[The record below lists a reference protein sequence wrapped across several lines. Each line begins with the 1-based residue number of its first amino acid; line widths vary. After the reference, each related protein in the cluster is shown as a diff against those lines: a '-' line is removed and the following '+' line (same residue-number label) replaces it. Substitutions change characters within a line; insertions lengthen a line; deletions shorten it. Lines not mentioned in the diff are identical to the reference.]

1 MEVDT
6 KSKRDIMSIEQKKPV
21 RGFKTNSNFFAN
33 GGRHIGFEGLSTIF
47 ELVDNSIDAE
57 ANQIEIKYTE
67 DTKTKL
73 KTIIVSDN
81 GSGFASGSLLDSVQT
96 WGSTRLYDNAQI
108 GNFGV
113 GMSATIN
120 EVVQDGGVVTIETSD
135 GNGTLERVVVSKD
148 TLSEDKDLDSKS
160 IIKQESRILFTPSS
174 SPHFG
179 ESFTTIKLDGVRTKL
194 TTQHIVKNTKVVYY
208 PNYDRLDGNFSISV
222 KNGKGPKKE
231 IRFVDPLYSD
241 LSHDKCIKSYDT
253 KFKFEGHS
261 IPVKAKALLPMF
273 PTEFPNRIKEDL
285 YDSNPNGK
293 AVLPPNNGGLYL
305 RYGGRYISI
314 GDKIHPGRQQ
324 GGINMYSGLRFE
336 VELPKHVTNFP
347 INVNKSKILFDEND
361 TKLENFMQE
370 MLRIRRWYKGLYDK
384 CRGPATTTQDFMDAV
399 NKRLASLVGRGRLKD
414 LLGYDEKYPG
424 TQTRD
429 YKGRDK
435 NGEGVKPKST
445 DIKRYGRKIGSR
457 LMVGFYSGAK
467 NDPWFHVENK
477 DKQSLVI
484 MYNENAKLTKESKRL
499 GEASFTHTSFIN
511 YCNAYANLMIV
522 KGYENPEAD
531 QTREDFEETIQ
542 KATEIS
548 NKTLGSD

>member
-1 MEVDT
+1 MET
-6 KSKRDIMSIEQKKPV
+6 KKKPV

-81 GSGFASGSLLDSVQT
+81 GSGFTSGSLLDSVQT

-113 GMSATIN
+113 GMSATVN

-135 GNGTLERVVVSKD
+135 GNGTLERLVVSKE
-148 TLSEDKDLDSKS
+148 TPSEDKDLDSKS
-160 IIKQESRILFTPSS
+160 IITQESRILFDPSS
-174 SPHFG
+174 SPYFG

-208 PNYDRLDGNFSISV
+208 PNYVRLDGNFSISV

-231 IRFVDPLYSD
+231 IRFIDPLYRD

-261 IPVKAKALLPMF
+261 IEIKAKALLPMF
-273 PTEFPNRIKEDL
+273 PTEFQDRIKEDL
-285 YDSNPNGK
+285 YDYKDKP
-293 AVLPPNNGGLYL
+293 VLPPNNGGLYL

-336 VELPKHVTNFP
+336 LELPKHVTNFP

-370 MLRIRRWYKGLYDK
+370 MVRIRRWYKGLYDK
-384 CRGPATTTQDFMDAV
+384 CRGPATTNQSFIDAV
-399 NKRLASLVGRGRLKD
+399 NKRLASLIGKGRLKD
-414 LLGYDEKYPG
+414 LLGYDEDYQG
-424 TQTRD
+424 TITRRPHTRD
-429 YKGRDK
+429 NTK
-435 NGEGVKPKST
+435 EGVKEKNT
-445 DIKRYGRKIGSR
+445 GITRHGRKVGSR
-457 LMVGFYSGAK
+457 LAVDFYSGSKRDA
-467 NDPWFHVENK
+467 WFYVENK

-499 GEASFTHTSFIN
+499 GEVYFSHLSFIN
-511 YCNAYANLMIV
+511 YCNAYANQMIV
-522 KGYENPEAD
+522 KGYENPEHAE
-531 QTREDFEETIQ
+531 QTREDFEETIE

>member
-1 MEVDT
+1 
-6 KSKRDIMSIEQKKPV
+6 MSTERKKPV

-57 ANQIEIKYTE
+57 ATQIKIQYTE

-120 EVVQDGGVVTIETSD
+120 EVVQDGGVVAIETSE
-135 GNGTLERVVVSKD
+135 GNGTLERLVVKKE
-148 TLSEDKDLDSKS
+148 TQSEDKDLDSKS
-160 IIKQESRILFTPSS
+160 IIKEESDVLFITSS

-179 ESFTTIKLDGVRTKL
+179 ESFTTIKLEGVRTKL

-208 PNYDRLDGNFSISV
+208 PNYKNLQGNFSISV
-222 KNGKGPKKE
+222 KNGKGPEKE
-231 IRFVDPLYSD
+231 IRFVDPLYRD
-241 LSHDKCIKSYDT
+241 LSDNKCIKSYDT
-253 KFKFEGHS
+253 QFKFEGHS
-261 IPVKAKALLPMF
+261 IEVRAKALLPMF
-273 PTEFPNRIKEDL
+273 PSQFADRIKEDL
-285 YDSNPNGK
+285 YDSNPK
-293 AVLPPNNGGLYL
+293 EKPVLPPNNGGLYL

-347 INVNKSKILFDEND
+347 INVNKSKVLFDEND
-361 TKLENFMQE
+361 SKLENFMQE

-384 CRGPATTTQDFMDAV
+384 CRGPATTTQEFKDAI
-399 NKRLASLVGRGRLKD
+399 NKRLASLIGKGRLKD
-414 LLGYDEKYPG
+414 LLGYDENYQG
-424 TQTRD
+424 TITRKPHTRD
-429 YKGRDK
+429 NTK
-435 NGEGVKPKST
+435 EGVKVKKT
-445 DIKRYGRKIGSR
+445 GIKRHGRKIGSR
-457 LMVGFYSGAK
+457 LMVDFHSGTK
-467 NDPWFHVENK
+467 NDPWFYVENK
-477 DKQSLVI
+477 DKQALVI

-499 GEASFTHTSFIN
+499 GEASFAHISFIN
-511 YCNAYANLMIV
+511 YCNAYANDMIV
-522 KGYENPEAD
+522 KATENLEHAD

-548 NKTLGSD
+548 NKTLGSS